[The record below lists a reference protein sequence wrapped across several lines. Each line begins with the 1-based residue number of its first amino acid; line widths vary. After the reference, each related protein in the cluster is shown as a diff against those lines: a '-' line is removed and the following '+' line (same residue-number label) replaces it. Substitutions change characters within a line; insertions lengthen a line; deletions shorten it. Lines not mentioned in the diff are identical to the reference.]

1 MSSMTRRQGQGRWNQ
16 RCVLTHLGLPAR
28 SCATCASVRP
38 ARAAA
43 DVREAL
49 GVGLALPLDG
59 GSVPPSA
66 PSTVVDLAGPTPVI
80 LCRGAVGYDGIATA
94 PARPATDAS
103 LTV

>member
-1 MSSMTRRQGQGRWNQ
+1 MIGRQGQARWNQ
-16 RCVLTHLGLPAR
+16 RCVLTHLGLLAR
-28 SCATCASVRP
+28 SCATSASVRP

-66 PSTVVDLAGPTPVI
+66 PSTAVHLSGPTPVL
-80 LCRGAVGYDGIATA
+80 LCRGAVVYDGSATA
-94 PARPATDAS
+94 PARPATAAS